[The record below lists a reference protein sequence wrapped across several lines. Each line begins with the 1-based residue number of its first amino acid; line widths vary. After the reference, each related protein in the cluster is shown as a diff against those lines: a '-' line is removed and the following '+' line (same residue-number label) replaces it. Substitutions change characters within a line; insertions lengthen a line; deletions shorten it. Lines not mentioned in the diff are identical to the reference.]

1 MTEGSIQRLLNHL
14 AELRVR
20 VLETGGEVKQTGAPQ
35 RSQHR
40 RPPLTSAPSA
50 PPASFLNASHE
61 LRPDSS
67 LLDVGS
73 GYGKVVLHA
82 ALCGAV
88 ARSEGVEFVPSRAE
102 RASELLADLRS
113 GELATRMQT
122 DAAVL
127 SRLLSRCALRCGDAT
142 SARESLEYSHIY
154 MYDKVFAPATLR
166 ALAPKLSASKRLRV
180 LVSYRPLSAWL
191 QLGLKRGQWASVG
204 SICMR
209 TTGGQNFTAFI
220 LARLR

>member
-1 MTEGSIQRLLNHL
+1 M
-14 AELRVR
+14 
-20 VLETGGEVKQTGAPQ
+20 
-35 RSQHR
+35 RSPGR
-40 RPPLTSAPSA
+40 GPPPLTSAPSA
-50 PPASFLNASHE
+50 PPAPFLDASHE

-88 ARSEGVEFVPSRAE
+88 ARSEGVEFVAGRAE
-102 RASELLADLRS
+102 RASELLSALRS
-113 GELATRMQT
+113 GELAPRMQT
-122 DAAVL
+122 EPAELVQ
-127 SRLLSRCALRCGDAT
+127 RLARCALRCGDAT
-142 SARESLEYSHIY
+142 SARESLDFSHIY
-154 MYDKVFAPATLR
+154 MYDKVFAPHTLR

-191 QLGLKRGQWASVG
+191 QLGLKGRWASAG

-220 LARLR
+220 LARI